1 MGQHCESVW
10 RKTRLI
16 MKLHILSGGAAA
28 GLVQP
33 LQAAFE
39 SQHACEIHATFS
51 AVGAMK
57 DKLLAGEP
65 CDVLILTRA
74 LIDGLI
80 ASGHVVKGSDRDLG
94 VVKTGVAV
102 KQGAQHPPIRNRAEL
117 QAAFRAAQGIYFP
130 DPKLA
135 TAGIHV
141 MKVLQSLGL
150 DVELADRLRV
160 FPNGATAM
168 RAMSKD
174 AGEHLIGSTQV
185 TEIKYTEG
193 IELVGLLPQEFEL
206 ATTYTL
212 GISSNAQAPQLA
224 QALADLLSSDST
236 RELRMKGGFELT
248 T

>member
-1 MGQHCESVW
+1 MQ
-10 RKTRLI
+10 
-16 MKLHILSGGAAA
+16 LHVLSGGAAA

-33 LQAAFE
+33 LQASFE
-39 SQHACEIHATFS
+39 AQHGCQLQATFS

-57 DKLLAGEP
+57 DKLLAGAP

-74 LIDGLI
+74 LIDNLI

-102 KQGAQHPPIRNRAEL
+102 KQGATHPPIRNRAEL
-117 QAAFRAAQGIYFP
+117 AAAFRSAQAIYFP

-141 MKVLQSLGL
+141 MKVLQSLDL
-150 DVELADRLRV
+150 DVALGDRLRV

-168 RAMSKD
+168 RAMAQDPS
-174 AGEHLIGSTQV
+174 AQVMGSTQV
-185 TEIKYTEG
+185 TEIKYTAG
-193 IELVGLLPQEFEL
+193 IDLVGLLPQEFEL

-212 GISSNAQAPQLA
+212 GIASRSTAPGLA
-224 QALADLLSSDST
+224 QALADVLCSDAT
-236 RELRMKGGFELT
+236 RTLRRDGGFELPS
-248 T
+248 